1 MNLSQLYYFRKLAQL
16 EHYTKAAKELYIT
29 QPSLSD
35 SIAALEGEL
44 GISLFQR
51 EGRNIKLTKDGEEFY
66 HYVCSALNEL
76 ETGITL
82 AKEKAGGVGGVID
95 LGCIPTLLGDFLPQ
109 AVNGYIKTKNPK
121 AKFNIYQ
128 GMSLSIIEGVKN
140 GSYDIGFC
148 SQVDNEPELVFIPV
162 IAQELVAVVNDQ
174 HPLSEKKEIYIKDL
188 KHYQLTT
195 YRENIPIGK
204 TVRTL
209 LAKHGV
215 SASFSYDDEISIGG
229 VISANPW
236 IAIAA
241 DTPFLKQFTNLIK
254 IKLLDVPADTRL
266 IHMVY
271 SRKNYIP
278 QAAQTFADYIVAK
291 QMNLPEEACLK
302 TKV

>member
-35 SIAALEGEL
+35 SISSLEDEL

-95 LGCIPTLLGDFLPQ
+95 LGCIPTLLGDFLPK
-109 AVNGYIKTKNPK
+109 AVNGYIHAKNPK
-121 AKFNIYQ
+121 VKFNIFQ
-128 GMSLSIIEGVKN
+128 GMSLSIMEGIKN
-140 GSYDIGFC
+140 GTYDIGFC
-148 SQVDNEPELVFIPV
+148 SRADDEPELVFIPV
-162 IAQELVAVVNDQ
+162 MAQELIAVVNNQ
-174 HPLSEKKEIYIKDL
+174 HPLAEKKAVHIKEL
-188 KHYQLTT
+188 KEYSITT

-204 TVRTL
+204 TVRSL

-215 SASFSYDDEISIGG
+215 QATFAYDDEISIGG
-229 VISANPW
+229 VVTANPW

-241 DTPFLKQFTNLIK
+241 DTPFLKQFDNLSK

-271 SRKNYIP
+271 SKKNHIP
-278 QAAQTFADYIVAK
+278 QAAQSFADYVIAK
-291 QMNLPEEACLK
+291 IMDLPD
-302 TKV
+302 